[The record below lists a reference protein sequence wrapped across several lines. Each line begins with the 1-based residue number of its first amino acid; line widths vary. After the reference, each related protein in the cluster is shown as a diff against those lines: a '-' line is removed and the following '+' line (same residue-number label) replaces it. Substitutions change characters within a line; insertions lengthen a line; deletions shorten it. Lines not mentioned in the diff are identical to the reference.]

1 VEKRI
6 QSMSQTKPS
15 RFPHRRLGLAL
26 AVSLA
31 LPWLTGCG
39 SVKQAMH
46 RTDTKSALSAT
57 GKPAPSAN
65 DGLNVAGLIEH
76 SPTGI
81 GAPAN
86 SLRVDQNASTRAPR
100 PSDATS
106 QGSAAPLNDRWVPD
120 ILYDEG
126 KDAAGAPTDPLR
138 PETTLNLDDRN
149 ASADL
154 WGRVRTGFG
163 LPELQTDLVTD
174 HERWYAS
181 RPDYVIRMTER
192 ANRYLYHVVEEV
204 ERRKMP
210 TELALLPFIESA
222 FNPQAMSSA
231 RASGIW
237 QFMPATGKDFELK
250 QNLFRDDRRDVLAST
265 RAAMDYLQRLHRQ
278 FGDWHLALAA
288 YNWGEGNVQKAIK
301 RNMAAGLP
309 TDYLSLNMPPETR
322 NYVPKLH
329 AVRNI
334 IGRPDTFGLVLPVI
348 KNHPYFVSVPLQR
361 DMDVALAAKL
371 AEMPLNDFQAL
382 NPSMNKPVILAA
394 GTPQVLLPYDNASR
408 FVHNTTK
415 HRGPL
420 ATWTAW
426 VVPRT
431 MRPNEAAKQVG
442 MSESGLRDINRIPQ
456 RMLVKAGSTLLVPR
470 SQSREED
477 VSGKVAD
484 NAMMALAPDVPPVKR
499 LTLRAGRRDTVAS
512 IAKRYKLAPAQ
523 VAQWNKI
530 GHGARFSRGQQIVVF
545 VPVKQQGAHASRSV
559 ASHEDDARRD
569 TRGKHSRM
577 VSSKSGGKD
586 SSKAS
591 KNAKSGRDD
600 RKLASARS
608 SASSKR
614 QAPAATGRKVRVASA
629 H

>member
-1 VEKRI
+1 
-6 QSMSQTKPS
+6 MSQAKTT
-15 RFPHRRLGLAL
+15 RFSHRRLGLAL
-26 AVSLA
+26 TLSLA
-31 LPWLTGCG
+31 LPWISGCG
-39 SVKQAMH
+39 TVKQALH
-46 RTDTKSALSAT
+46 RTDGKTAQATKT
-57 GKPAPSAN
+57 APS
-65 DGLNVAGLIEH
+65 LNESLNAAALIDRN
-76 SPTGI
+76 PTGI
-81 GAPAN
+81 GVPAN
-86 SLRVDQNASTRAPR
+86 SLRVDPASAARSAR
-100 PSDATS
+100 PSDA
-106 QGSAAPLNDRWVPD
+106 AAPSNAAPMNNRWVPD

-138 PETTLNLDDRN
+138 PDTTLNLDDRS

-163 LPELQTDLVTD
+163 LPELQTELVAD

-210 TELALLPFIESA
+210 SELALLPFIESA

-265 RAAMDYLQRLHRQ
+265 RAAMDYLQRLYRQ

-288 YNWGEGNVQKAIK
+288 YNWGEGNVQKAIN
-301 RNMAAGLP
+301 RNLKAGLP

-334 IGRPDTFGLVLPVI
+334 IARPDAFGLSLPPI
-348 KNHPYFVSVPLQR
+348 QNHPYFVSVPLQR

-371 AEMPLNDFQAL
+371 AEMPLTDFQAL

-408 FVHNTTK
+408 FVHNAAK

-431 MRPNEAAKQVG
+431 MRPSDAAKQVG
-442 MSESGLRDINRIPQ
+442 MSESGLRDINHIPQ

-470 SQSREED
+470 SQAREQD
-477 VSGKVAD
+477 VSVNVAD
-484 NAMMALAPDVPPVKR
+484 NAMMALAPDLPPMKR
-499 LTLRAGRRDTVAS
+499 MTLRAGRRDTVAS
-512 IAKRYKLAPAQ
+512 IARRYKVSASQ
-523 VAQWNKI
+523 VAQWNKT
-530 GHGARFSRGQQIVVF
+530 GAGASFARGQQVVVF
-545 VPVKQQGAHASRSV
+545 VPVKGAHGARAVASRDESPRSAHGRREATNNSRAGRGAVRV
-559 ASHEDDARRD
+559 AA
-569 TRGKHSRM
+569 T
-577 VSSKSGGKD
+577 SKT
-586 SSKAS
+586 
-591 KNAKSGRDD
+591 D
-600 RKLASARS
+600 RKADRKVASARQTS
-608 SASSKR
+608 TSNKR
-614 QAPAATGRKVRVASA
+614 QPVANTRKVRVAMA
-629 H
+629 R